1 MRLSLGAL
9 RATVGAGLG
18 PEITHA
24 SHGPGA
30 AAGLDAGLRPGG
42 LGLSESEARGLGC
55 SETEAVLCIVRH
67 LMVCAWTLPHFP
79 IAMRQLV
86 QREVCVCARACVR
99 VVCVYVCEIERR
111 RVNRYVLT
119 YIRTEVHTCTHART
133 HTHTHAHTHTHTS
146 YVHYIHACTPTYMHI
161 HRYCHT
167 PGEYGRRHAAALF
180 SRGWSVRMAR

>member
-67 LMVCAWTLPHFP
+67 LMVCAWPLPHFP

-86 QREVCVCARACVR
+86 QREVCVCARARACVWFVCMCVR
-99 VVCVYVCEIERR
+99 
-111 RVNRYVLT
+111 
-119 YIRTEVHTCTHART
+119 
-133 HTHTHAHTHTHTS
+133 
-146 YVHYIHACTPTYMHI
+146 
-161 HRYCHT
+161 
-167 PGEYGRRHAAALF
+167 
-180 SRGWSVRMAR
+180 SRGGG

>member
-18 PEITHA
+18 PEITHS

-55 SETEAVLCIVRH
+55 SETEAVLCVVRH

-133 HTHTHAHTHTHTS
+133 HTRTHTHTHTHIIRTLYS
-146 YVHYIHACTPTYMHI
+146 CVHTYIHA
-161 HRYCHT
+161 HT
-167 PGEYGRRHAAALF
+167 SLLPHTR
-180 SRGWSVRMAR
+180 